1 MRENLFY
8 GYHGK
13 RRTAEEGAAGSPFKD
28 KRVLVMG
35 MARSGIA
42 AAQLLCREGAQVT
55 VNDRKQAEEFGDKLD
70 ALRALP
76 IAFRMGEEGLRL
88 LENQDMLVISP
99 GVPQDAPLVRA
110 AQEKG
115 MPVLGE
121 LEMASRVLRGSLVAV
136 TGTNGKTTTV
146 SLLGAIFKEAGKV
159 CYVAGNIGY
168 PLSAAAMESRPEDVV
183 VAEVSSFQLETT
195 SAFHPLT
202 AAVLNVTEDHLNRH
216 GTMEKYTA
224 LKRHIFDAQDESNY
238 AVLNYEDAACRAMAE
253 GLKARVLFFSR
264 LHAVEQGA
272 FVRDGQIVMR
282 LNGEE
287 KNICAA
293 EDVKIPGPHN
303 LENALAAT
311 AVAYSR
317 GVPAPVIRHALRTFA
332 GVEHRIEFVREL
344 EGVRYINDSKGT
356 NVDSTIKA
364 VQSMRLPTAI
374 ILGGYD
380 KHVSFTALAEDIQR
394 TPLIRACMLI
404 GATADQIEAALRQAG
419 YAAVFRADTLE
430 QAVKDCRRLMAEG
443 GNVLFSPACASF
455 DMFEDY
461 EQRGRIF
468 KQIVSDLQ

>member
-1 MRENLFY
+1 MEKSWMQNEFT
-8 GYHGK
+8 G
-13 RRTAEEGAAGSPFKD
+13 
-28 KRVLVMG
+28 KRVLVAG
-35 MARSGIA
+35 MARSGVA
-42 AAQLLCREGAQVT
+42 AAKLAVASGAQVT
-55 VNDRKQAEEFGDKLD
+55 VTDRKSAEALGDALRELD
-70 ALRALP
+70 ALPIRRMLGVDTEEALGD
-76 IAFRMGEEGLRL
+76 A
-88 LENQDMLVISP
+88 QVLVLSP
-99 GVPQDAPLVRA
+99 GIPSDTPFVVHAR
-110 AQEKG
+110 EKG
-115 MPVLGE
+115 MEVVGE
-121 LEMASRVLRGSLVAV
+121 LEFAARVNQNLLLAV

-146 SLLGAIFKEAGKV
+146 TLLGRIFENAGRRV
-159 CYVAGNIGY
+159 HVAGNIGY
-168 PLSAAAMESRPEDVV
+168 PLSAAVMDSKKGDVM

-195 SAFHPLT
+195 ERFHPRA

-380 KHVSFTALAEDIQR
+380 KHVSFTALAEEIQR